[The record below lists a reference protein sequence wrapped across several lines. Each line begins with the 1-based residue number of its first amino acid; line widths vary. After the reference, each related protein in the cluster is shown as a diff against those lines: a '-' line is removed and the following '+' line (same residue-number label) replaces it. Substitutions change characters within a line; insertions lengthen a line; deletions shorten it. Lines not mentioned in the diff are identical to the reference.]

1 MAFTE
6 TPWRGSWK
14 GVLGVGRRLVLR
26 RQRTEQALSRAVA
39 TSELVHFAPNPA
51 GPFRFAW
58 YQARPAALRGEG
70 RVGRE
75 AGRPRRRPQRHQ
87 AGAWTRARV
96 EEAAHGWTRVGSVA
110 ARLDSGRRE
119 GDMGVS

>member
-51 GPFRFAW
+51 GPFRLAW
-58 YQARPAALRGEG
+58 YQARP
-70 RVGRE
+70 
-75 AGRPRRRPQRHQ
+75 GRPARGRAGGTGGRQ
-87 AGAWTRARV
+87 AAQEATAAPGRGLDQGASGGGSTRMDPSGLGGCAPGLG
-96 EEAAHGWTRVGSVA
+96 AA
-110 ARLDSGRRE
+110 
-119 GDMGVS
+119 